1 MSQFDIVISICIAWS
16 LKRIW
21 FSSAEKSSV
30 LSSSSWPRITGFTLS
45 VIERRCQ
52 RKILD
57 PLSVCD
63 RYIVLSRMHR
73 DLRQNWELLLT
84 PRTVGH
90 FYFRVKT
97 TFLSLGSAFTKPN
110 GKPCRGRARPSEV
123 VYVTWAERVR
133 RTAIGYSSL
142 PEVVCCKSCFG
153 SESSKGNLPQTIVY
167 KTTPRLQ
174 TSLAIPSYGIPI
186 RQQRMPIKNC
196 NSWKVLNRGVLHF

>member
-1 MSQFDIVISICIAWS
+1 MSQFDIVISICVAWS

-30 LSSSSWPRITGFTLS
+30 LSSSSWPRTTGFTLS
-45 VIERRCQ
+45 V
-52 RKILD
+52 D
-57 PLSVCD
+57 PLSVCE
-63 RYIVLSRMHR
+63 RYIVLSRMHIP
-73 DLRQNWELLLT
+73 LLNWELLLT

-110 GKPCRGRARPSEV
+110 GKPCRGKARPSEV